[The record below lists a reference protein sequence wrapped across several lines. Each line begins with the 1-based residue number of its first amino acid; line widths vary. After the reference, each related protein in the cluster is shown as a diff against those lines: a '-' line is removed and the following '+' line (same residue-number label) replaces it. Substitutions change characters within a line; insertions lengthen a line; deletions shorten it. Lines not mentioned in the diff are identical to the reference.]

1 MQGFDSEFT
10 DLDHYIRVITD
21 RIWEGRRIE
30 DIRRYY
36 TADCAVETPSSV
48 SVGVQPVIDG
58 TRATLLAFPD
68 RRLLA
73 EDVIVSGDEASGFLS
88 SHRIFSPMSHAGSGA
103 FGPPSGRPVFARTIA
118 DCVCWNNRITHEWL
132 VRDQAAIA
140 RQIGLHER
148 DVAQRWLRERGGFAK
163 PPMPPAP
170 APYRSFVD
178 THPLAQRYVAG
189 LQALWAAGQ
198 QAGANGENGVGGV
211 GGAATSGAAATILR
225 ATHQPHVISALPAA
239 ELAVGCEALGRFW
252 GGLVGALALEE
263 LTIEHLVLQ
272 HRPGRAA
279 AMALRWRARTRHLG
293 AGRYGSPTGRAVEM
307 LGITHAEWEQDRVVR
322 EWILV
327 DDVAVWMQVLDG
339 HS

>member
-36 TADCAVETPSSV
+36 TPDCAVETPSSV

-73 EDVIVSGDEASGFLS
+73 EDVIVSGDEASGVLS
-88 SHRIFSPMSHAGSGA
+88 SHRIFSPMAHAGPGA

-148 DVAQRWLRERGGFAK
+148 ELAQRWLRERGGFAR

-178 THPLAQRYVAG
+178 SHPLAKRYVSG
-189 LQALWAAGQ
+189 FQALWAAGQ
-198 QAGANGENGVGGV
+198 QAGANGGL
-211 GGAATSGAAATILR
+211 GASGTGHSSAVASILR
-225 ATHQPHVISALPAA
+225 ATHQAQVISALPAA

-252 GGLVGALALEE
+252 AGLVGALVLEE
-263 LTIEHLVLQ
+263 FTIEHLVLQ
-272 HRPGRAA
+272 QRPGRAA
-279 AMALRWRARTRHLG
+279 AMALRWRAHTRHLG
-293 AGRYGSPTGRAVEM
+293 AGRYGAPTGRSVEV
-307 LGITHAEWEQDRVVR
+307 LGISHAEWEQDRVVR
-322 EWILV
+322 EWILI

-339 HS
+339 TGT